1 MGKYLDQAQLIF
13 GRDTS
18 GLLDGGHHNLIHS
31 RSMEFDDLRQY
42 VRGDDVRDIDWKAT
56 ARSGH
61 VLIKRFVSEK
71 HHKILVVVD
80 AGRNATA
87 QAPSAARKC
96 DIAGNVIG
104 AIGLVTLR
112 RSDEIGMVFGD
123 ARGSIDVRLRRGATH
138 IESMLHRFHH
148 HVGSNP
154 GPSRFVNQLNWV
166 AEHYRHR
173 MLIFLVS
180 DEPDITEGLQVAVR
194 RLTGR
199 HDVLWAMVAD
209 MPAVRSDEEDGYDVG
224 RRRTVLSGVELGR
237 PVVEAY
243 IRAENTRR
251 ERLSD
256 FLIAMGVPHVYV
268 ADDAGVRAALTT
280 LTKAYAN
287 VR

>member
-1 MGKYLDQAQLIF
+1 MGKYLDQAQQIF

-18 GLLDGGHHNLIHS
+18 GLLDGGHHSLIHS
-31 RSMEFDDLRQY
+31 RSMEFDDVRQY

-87 QAPSAARKC
+87 HAPSAARKC
-96 DIAGNVIG
+96 DIAGNLIG

-123 ARGSIDVRLRRGATH
+123 ARGSIDIRLRRGATH
-138 IESMLHRFHH
+138 IESMLHRFHD
-148 HVGSNP
+148 HVGGRP
-154 GPSRFVNQLNWV
+154 GPSSFVNQLNWV
-166 AEHYRHR
+166 AEHYRR
-173 MLIFLVS
+173 RLLIFLVS
-180 DEPDITEGLQVAVR
+180 DEPDITEGLRAAVR
-194 RLTGR
+194 RLSAR
-199 HDVLWAMVAD
+199 HDLLWAMIAD
-209 MPAVRSDEEDGYDVG
+209 TPAVQLDGHDGYDVES
-224 RRRTVLSGVELGR
+224 RRIVLSGIELGR

-251 ERLSD
+251 ERLSE
-256 FLIAMGVPHVYV
+256 FLIGLGVPHVYV
-268 ADDAGVRAALTT
+268 ADDAGIRAALTT